1 MFVLSMF
8 NYNHKPME
16 NLFIENSSVDHNKLV
31 EAKVFLDSIIGQ
43 VTQAYNGVRVL
54 TENYL
59 KTTEVTIGIHPNEC
73 PSCCHSFSVNE
84 DGIINFESRSLL
96 FFESSE
102 KQTAIAKDIVNRH
115 PNSTYGKDRLQ
126 LKLTIESEEDFRNKV
141 KDICMMLE
149 KDGFTLR
156 R

>member
-1 MFVLSMF
+1 
-8 NYNHKPME
+8 ME

-31 EAKVFLDSIIGQ
+31 EAKAFLDNIIAQ
-43 VTQAYNGVRVL
+43 VTQAYNGVRVR
-54 TENYL
+54 TRHYL
-59 KTTEVTIGIHPNEC
+59 KTTEINIGIHPNE
-73 PSCCHSFSVNE
+73 SCCHRFTVNE
-84 DGIINFESRSLL
+84 DGVIEFESRSEL

-102 KQTAIAKDIVNRH
+102 KQTAIAKDIVKRH
-115 PNSTYGKDRLQ
+115 PNSTWEKDRLQ
-126 LKLTIESEEDFRNKV
+126 LILTIESEDDFRNKV